1 MPTRLLITDDEP
13 LILLSLVDLLD
24 GEDVD
29 VTLASDGLEALAI
42 ARQLGNTLDVLVT
55 DLDMPRMAGGD
66 LIRSLR
72 LDRPSLPVVVV
83 SGSAPPGGVDELRR
97 SCGGYGLLLLV
108 RKPFAC
114 WEVKAAVRRAMA
126 GREAWE
132 AAVPQGSDAEADA
145 VRGLDAGAN
154 DYIVK
159 PFRLPELLARVRP

>member
-108 RKPFAC
+108 RKPIVC
-114 WEVKAAVRRAMA
+114 WEVKAALRLAMA
-126 GREAWE
+126 GRQELE
-132 AAVPQGSDAEADA
+132 AAMPQGSFETEMT
-145 VRGLDAGAN
+145 AGH
-154 DYIVK
+154 
-159 PFRLPELLARVRP
+159 LLQ